1 MDNQR
6 RQNIWSKFDSWVN
19 EYGSVQPEL
28 LMDVQCELLNM
39 QEEIEF
45 WIRFSVRLKL
55 ELENYKNN
63 QKPTT
68 SISVL

>member
-39 QEEIEF
+39 QEEIDA
-45 WIRFSVRLKL
+45 WMRYVIKLKG
-55 ELENYKNN
+55 ELADCKNN
-63 QKPTT
+63 QKPKT
-68 SISVL
+68 SVSVL